1 MAVKI
6 TIDRDK
12 CVGAAACVA
21 IGPEVFQLDDEDKA
35 TVLDPKAA
43 PIEDIKEAA
52 ESCPVQAIT
61 VVEE

>member
-21 IGPEVFQLDDEDKA
+21 TAPEVFQLDDEDKA
-35 TVLDPKAA
+35 IVADANGA
-43 PIEDIKEAA
+43 PMEDVREAA
-52 ESCPVQAIT
+52 DRCPMGAIT
-61 VVEE
+61 VEEV